1 MNSDYSD
8 EDDVEITIYELAPV
22 SVEELM
28 HDVYEHQDP
37 ESMCAL
43 GYLYENGQEG
53 LAENKEEA
61 FRLYCM
67 AADLGEPNGIYNKGV
82 CLGFGIGTGRERDA
96 QGWLDNIRLAA
107 QMGFAPAQND
117 YGWAWEMAKER
128 GFFPYKDDAVAFSW
142 YMESARQGHQT
153 GIENVVRC
161 YEEGIGTEKNP
172 EQAEYWR
179 GKLHEH

>member
-1 MNSDYSD
+1 MNNDGMN
-8 EDDVEITIYELAPV
+8 EDDVEITMYELSSV
-22 SVEELM
+22 SVETLIHETY
-28 HDVYEHQDP
+28 DEQDP

-43 GYLYENGQEG
+43 GFLYENGLNG
-53 LAENKEEA
+53 LPENKEEA
-61 FRLYCM
+61 YRLYCM

-82 CLGFGIGTGRERDA
+82 CLGFGIGTGKDRDA
-96 QGWLDNIRLAA
+96 QGWLEHIRQAA
-107 QMGFAPAQND
+107 EMGFAPAQND

-128 GFFPYKDDAVAFSW
+128 GFFPYKDDAEAFGW

-153 GIENVVRC
+153 GIENVIRC

-179 GKLHEH
+179 GKLH